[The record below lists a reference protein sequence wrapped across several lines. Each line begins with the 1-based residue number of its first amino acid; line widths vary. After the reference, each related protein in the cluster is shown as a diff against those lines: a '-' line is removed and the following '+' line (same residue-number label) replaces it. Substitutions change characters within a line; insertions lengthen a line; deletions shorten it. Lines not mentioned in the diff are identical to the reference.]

1 MKPSLLAALTLGFTA
16 ALTAQ
21 SDPATQGSNLAR
33 VLGLDADSAKDAQ
46 SGDEPVV
53 QQATMLSAGAE
64 PRAVL
69 TLPRSKGGPWRFLVS
84 CDETSLD
91 QSDITAPENGWRR
104 ITHAVLLVETRPEWH
119 DEAGSTYALFIEQM
133 AMDTV
138 RGPLDALAS
147 LPTTD
152 PSRPIPAREGSALY
166 TRSIPRVIGTR
177 GEYRTRTDGSL
188 ASCQFKMDEE
198 ADMEAMIG
206 VATVA
211 RFIMNFGQTAP
222 SMPMGAGARWTVGT
236 NDEVD
241 AHPVVIARTMTL
253 DAAPTPTS
261 GPTISQAFT
270 DTVERP
276 DRAPAM
282 FAGVDGTPRTFG
294 SQLSATCTASWG
306 LECPIPTSAVLSWT
320 EHCTGTFTTA
330 GDAPRE
336 LTGKSAARRTNT
348 LRFVTFAP
356 ALFVEEGTEEVRDAA
371 NEAIA
376 SGEEPEETPEQTN
389 VTEEP
394 LLTTDLDK
402 AGQFLDTVLTIHRL
416 AKPKP
421 QEGKGPARS
430 WSRTIPAKSEQRIEV
445 RVRTRSMGSDVLG
458 ITEETSE
465 HDTRAIVKLVLND
478 EMNEDDFP
486 KGVITFEA
494 LEHTQTDKDSSA
506 GERFSLVTNH
516 DRAWVFGLSIP
527 FAVSSNGP
535 IWIDPIPSS
544 SDHLA
549 GYLAVQNILSAIDD
563 AAIDR
568 PFDDFSLG
576 ASAIE
581 ETGSFGSEDEAASRS
596 SIRDRSKD
604 TGELVL
610 HESDLYRNPKSS
622 YLKIWGREIAP
633 SIHADH
639 MWYTLR
645 HNTDGAGTILPE
657 HMTLSSLSRVRSTYL
672 KDEKEQTGEL
682 IKSTEAHITTV
693 KGR

>member
-16 ALTAQ
+16 TLAAQ
-21 SDPATQGSNLAR
+21 SDPATKTDSLAR
-33 VLGLDADSAKDAQ
+33 VLGLDADSAKNDP
-46 SGDEPVV
+46 SDDESVV

-69 TLPRSKGGPWRFLVS
+69 TLPHAKGGPWRFLVS

-119 DEAGSTYALFIEQM
+119 DASGSTYALFIEQM

-152 PSRPIPAREGSALY
+152 PSRPIPAQEGRALF

-177 GEYRTRTDGSL
+177 GEYRTRSDGSL

-206 VATVA
+206 TATVA
-211 RFIMNFGQTAP
+211 RFIMNFGQVAP
-222 SMPMGAGARWTVGT
+222 SVPIGAGAQWTVDT

-241 AHPVVIARTMTL
+241 AHPLVITRAMTL
-253 DAAPTPTS
+253 DAAATPTS
-261 GPTISQAFT
+261 GPTISQSFT
-270 DTVERP
+270 GTVKQP
-276 DRAPAM
+276 YRAPAM
-282 FAGVDGTPRTFG
+282 FAGVDGTARTFG
-294 SQLSATCTASWG
+294 SQVSATCTASWG
-306 LECPIPTSAVLSWT
+306 LECPIPTSAALSWT
-320 EHCTGTFTTA
+320 EDCTGTFITA

-336 LTGKSAARRTNT
+336 LSGKSAARRTNT

-356 ALFVEEGTEEVRDAA
+356 ALFVEEGTEEVSGIAPQGAAVEAISSDAA
-371 NEAIA
+371 PQEDA
-376 SGEEPEETPEQTN
+376 P
-389 VTEEP
+389 EEP
-394 LLTTDLDK
+394 LLTTNLDK

-430 WSRTIPAKSEQRIEV
+430 WSRTIPPQSVQRVEV
-445 RVRTRSMGSDVLG
+445 RVRTRSLGSDILG

-465 HDTRAIVKLVLND
+465 HDTRAVVKLALN
-478 EMNEDDFP
+478 EGMNEDDFP

-494 LEHTQTDKDSSA
+494 LEHTQTDKDSTS

-516 DRAWVFGLSIP
+516 DRTWVFGLSIP
-527 FAVSSNGP
+527 FVVSPNGP
-535 IWIDPIPSS
+535 IWIDPVPSS

-563 AAIDR
+563 AAIER

-581 ETGSFGSEDEAASRS
+581 ETGSFASEDEPASRS

-633 SIHADH
+633 SIRADH

-645 HNTDGAGTILPE
+645 RNTDGTGTILPE
-657 HMTLSSLSRVRSTYL
+657 QMTLSSLSRVKATYL
-672 KDEKEQTGEL
+672 KDGKEQTGEL
-682 IKSTEAHITTV
+682 LKSTEAHVTAT

>member
-1 MKPSLLAALTLGFTA
+1 MKPSLLAAFTLGFTA

-21 SDPATQGSNLAR
+21 SDPATQRNNLAR
-33 VLGLDADSAKDAQ
+33 VLGLDSDSAKDAQ
-46 SGDEPVV
+46 SGDEPGV
-53 QQATMLSAGAE
+53 QQARMMSAGAE

-69 TLPRSKGGPWRFLVS
+69 TLPRAKGGPWRFLVS

-119 DEAGSTYALFIEQM
+119 DESGSTYALFIEQM

-152 PSRPIPAREGSALY
+152 PSRPIPAREGRALF

-188 ASCQFKMDEE
+188 ASCQFKMGEE

-206 VATVA
+206 AATVA
-211 RFIMNFGQTAP
+211 RFIMNFGQ
-222 SMPMGAGARWTVGT
+222 SMPSTPIGAGAQWTVRT
-236 NDEVD
+236 NDEID
-241 AHPVVIARTMTL
+241 AHPVVITRTMTL

-261 GPTISQAFT
+261 GPAISQVFT
-270 DTVERP
+270 GTVERP

-282 FAGVDGTPRTFG
+282 FAGVDGTARTFG

-306 LECPIPTSAVLSWT
+306 LDCPIPTSATLSWT
-320 EHCTGTFTTA
+320 EDCTGTFTTS

-348 LRFVTFAP
+348 LRFATFAP
-356 ALFVEEGTEEVRDAA
+356 ALFVEEGTEEVPDTADETTAVDEGPGDAA
-371 NEAIA
+371 
-376 SGEEPEETPEQTN
+376 GETDPES
-389 VTEEP
+389 EP

-421 QEGKGPARS
+421 LEGKGPVRS
-430 WSRTIPAKSEQRIEV
+430 WARTIPPKSVQRLEV
-445 RVRTRSMGSDVLG
+445 RVRTRAMGSDVLG

-465 HDTRAIVKLVLND
+465 HDTRAIVKLVLNE

-494 LEHTQTDKDSSA
+494 LEHTQTDKDSTA

-516 DRAWVFGLSIP
+516 DRTWVFGLSIP
-527 FAVSSNGP
+527 FVVSPNGP
-535 IWIDPIPSS
+535 IWIDPVPSS

-549 GYLAVQNILSAIDD
+549 GSLAVRNILSAIDD

-581 ETGSFGSEDEAASRS
+581 ETGSFASEDEAASRS
-596 SIRDRSKD
+596 SIRDRSKNS
-604 TGELVL
+604 GELVL

-645 HNTDGAGTILPE
+645 RNTDGVGTILPE

-682 IKSTEAHITTV
+682 LTSTEAHITTV